1 MNNQD
6 IPPWVDD
13 PSIPTDDLAALQPDR
28 PVAKAIRPPTSA
40 EHLYHKRSGEQYVT
54 FQGYIHRQTEKAIL
68 FECIM
73 ENGVFIGN
81 PGEEGKKEWFPLSQ
95 TKSITRPS
103 LPATAAGEYDNI
115 TVTQWIARTKGFK
128 V

>member
-13 PSIPTDDLAALQPDR
+13 PSIPTDARAPATRETIGQHRGRPDE
-28 PVAKAIRPPTSA
+28 K
-40 EHLYHKRSGEQYVT
+40 YVT
-54 FQGYIHRQTEKAIL
+54 FQGYIHRETEKAVL
-68 FECIM
+68 FECVM
-73 ENGVFIGN
+73 ENGVFINN

-95 TKSITRPS
+95 TKSITRPAPS
-103 LPATAAGEYDNI
+103 ETAAGEYDNI